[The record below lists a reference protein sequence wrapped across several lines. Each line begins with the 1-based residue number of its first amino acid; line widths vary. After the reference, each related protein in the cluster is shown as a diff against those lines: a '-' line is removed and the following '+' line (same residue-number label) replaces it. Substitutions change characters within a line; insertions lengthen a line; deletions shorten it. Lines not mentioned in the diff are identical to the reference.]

1 MLMSKLVGERTKNNP
16 GDAVVKSH
24 QLLVRAGFIKNV
36 ANGIFSFAMPAKRIA
51 QKIENIIR
59 EEMNK
64 LDGQE
69 CMFPVVMPRE
79 MWDESGRYSTI
90 GSEMLRFKDR
100 NNRDMLLG
108 MTHEEAA
115 VHFVRDAVTSYQQ
128 LPFMVYQ
135 IQTKFRD
142 EARSRG
148 GLIRVREFTM
158 KDAYSFHMTQED
170 LEAYY
175 EKMYE
180 AYNNIFRRIG
190 LKRFVAVKSDSG
202 MMGGNISHE
211 YMLLTPI
218 GEDTI
223 VICPEC
229 GYMANMEVATS
240 VKESSRDDVSEE
252 LREVYTADAKEISDV
267 CDYLHIPASKTIK
280 AVAYMIPDSLKL
292 VMAFCR
298 GDHEINEAKLKKV
311 VGSEIVPANLQ
322 EYEGVV
328 AGNIGVLDFPVKDA
342 TIVLDDGL
350 KGCNNMCT
358 GANRAE
364 YHIVG
369 VDVDRD
375 LSGCKYADI
384 TKINVGERCPV
395 CGKPLTVENG
405 IEIGNIFQLG
415 TKYTRAMNMT
425 VLDKDGKQVNPIMGC
440 YGIGV
445 GRAIASVAEE
455 LADEKGLVW
464 PMQIAPFHVD
474 LCPLR
479 IDNEKVAY
487 EAERLY
493 KEWTDRGI
501 EVLYDDRATVSAGV
515 KFADCDLMGIPVR
528 AVISPRSLENGEVE
542 IQLRATG
549 ERRMIKLDEITGEI
563 EKLVKEAR

>member
-1 MLMSKLVGERTKNNP
+1 
-16 GDAVVKSH
+16 
-24 QLLVRAGFIKNV
+24 
-36 ANGIFSFAMPAKRIA
+36 
-51 QKIENIIR
+51 
-59 EEMNK
+59 
-64 LDGQE
+64 
-69 CMFPVVMPRE
+69 
-79 MWDESGRYSTI
+79 
-90 GSEMLRFKDR
+90 
-100 NNRDMLLG
+100 
-108 MTHEEAA
+108 
-115 VHFVRDAVTSYQQ
+115 
-128 LPFMVYQ
+128 
-135 IQTKFRD
+135 
-142 EARSRG
+142 
-148 GLIRVREFTM
+148 
-158 KDAYSFHMTQED
+158 
-170 LEAYY
+170 
-175 EKMYE
+175 
-180 AYNNIFRRIG
+180 
-190 LKRFVAVKSDSG
+190 
-202 MMGGNISHE
+202 
-211 YMLLTPI
+211 
-218 GEDTI
+218 
-223 VICPEC
+223 
-229 GYMANMEVATS
+229 
-240 VKESSRDDVSEE
+240 
-252 LREVYTADAKEISDV
+252 
-267 CDYLHIPASKTIK
+267 
-280 AVAYMIPDSLKL
+280 
-292 VMAFCR
+292 
-298 GDHEINEAKLKKV
+298 
-311 VGSEIVPANLQ
+311 
-322 EYEGVV
+322 
-328 AGNIGVLDFPVKDA
+328 
-342 TIVLDDGL
+342 
-350 KGCNNMCT
+350 MCT

-384 TKINVGERCPV
+384 TKINVGECCPV

-549 ERRMIKLDEITGEI
+549 ERRMIKLEEITGEI